1 MILAVAGWWLEL
13 FSFDSGINIH
23 FIRPFPFVLPHR
35 HNFCYLGST
44 WIMEYMIKYSV
55 VLHPSHIRKRGT
67 GFAVKPR
74 RWCLY
79 QLMSTAHATFFQHV
93 LNNITIKNQEFC
105 QSLTKQG
112 EICKTFLPISA
123 QS

>member
-1 MILAVAGWWLEL
+1 MILAVAVWWLEL
-13 FSFDSGINIH
+13 FSFDPGIKIH
-23 FIRPFPFVLPHR
+23 FIRPSPLYSHTGTISVIWDVHGI
-35 HNFCYLGST
+35 HDKVLGSPSSF
-44 WIMEYMIKYSV
+44 SV
-55 VLHPSHIRKRGT
+55 HIRKRGT

-79 QLMSTAHATFFQHV
+79 QLMFTAHATFFQHV
-93 LNNITIKNQEFC
+93 LNNINIKNQEFC